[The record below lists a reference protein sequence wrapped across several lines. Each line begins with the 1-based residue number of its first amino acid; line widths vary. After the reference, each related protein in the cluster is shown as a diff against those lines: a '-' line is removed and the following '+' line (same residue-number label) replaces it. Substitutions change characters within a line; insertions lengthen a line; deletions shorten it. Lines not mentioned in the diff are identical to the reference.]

1 MSLTRTNNG
10 FFKSEIQAN
19 LLMDELRICKGY
31 LGHTIGTKNS
41 NPVFAEYDNKGII
54 KVYKNM
60 VSSNKVE
67 IVFERKVEGVLTS
80 LEVKSLAS
88 YKRKL
93 KKLEKELEVNKII
106 LEKNSELNKNSKN
119 NVETQKNTEDV
130 IEMCSRY
137 NDVKIKAIE
146 HIKSEIAKIEK

>member
-31 LGHTIGTKNS
+31 LGHTIGIKNS

-60 VSSNKVE
+60 LSSNKIE
-67 IVFERKVEGVLTS
+67 IIFERKLEGKLTS
-80 LEVKSLAS
+80 IEVKVLSS
-88 YKRKL
+88 FKRKL
-93 KKLEKELEVNKII
+93 KKLEKELEIRLIFFLPGRDTN
-106 LEKNSELNKNSKN
+106 EKMG
-119 NVETQKNTEDV
+119 V
-130 IEMCSRY
+130 IEY
-137 NDVKIKAIE
+137 
-146 HIKSEIAKIEK
+146 IKSEIARLEK